1 MKRIGLPDNFIQH
14 GSRDEIL
21 KTINLDGDG
30 IAEYVEKLLSNK
42 KSTII

>member
-1 MKRIGLPDNFIQH
+1 MKRLGLPDNFIQH

-21 KTINLDGDG
+21 KTINLDVDG
-30 IAEYVEKLLSNK
+30 IVENVEKLLINK